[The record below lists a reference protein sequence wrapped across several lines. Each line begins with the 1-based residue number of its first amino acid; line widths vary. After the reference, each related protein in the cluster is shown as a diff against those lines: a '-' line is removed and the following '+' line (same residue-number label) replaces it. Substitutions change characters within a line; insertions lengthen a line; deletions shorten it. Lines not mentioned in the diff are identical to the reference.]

1 MNNHLFLLVIHLLY
15 EDNNL
20 KRLVILFLAVLMLTG
35 CSYIDGDEDY
45 QPPLEIATEQ
55 SKYIMECIVN
65 KDKEGLKSVFSK
77 HIAQTHDLD
86 KEIDEFF
93 EFIDGEIVSHGEP
106 EGYEGGYKMRDGGYT
121 EKVLTG
127 KISNIQT
134 NKGDDYSVRI
144 RMYSIYK
151 ENSDHVGVSIIN
163 IVNEGDTIE
172 QCAIGSSY

>member
-1 MNNHLFLLVIHLLY
+1 MK
-15 EDNNL
+15 NL
-20 KRLVILFLAVLMLTG
+20 KIMLLMVLTLTG
-35 CSYIDGDEDY
+35 CSFMDGEEEY
-45 QPPLEIATEQ
+45 QTPKEYATEQ
-55 SKYIMECIVN
+55 AEYIMECIVN
-65 KDKEGLKSVFSK
+65 QDKEGLKSVFSK
-77 HIAQTHDLD
+77 YISQTHDLD

-127 KISNIQT
+127 KISNILT